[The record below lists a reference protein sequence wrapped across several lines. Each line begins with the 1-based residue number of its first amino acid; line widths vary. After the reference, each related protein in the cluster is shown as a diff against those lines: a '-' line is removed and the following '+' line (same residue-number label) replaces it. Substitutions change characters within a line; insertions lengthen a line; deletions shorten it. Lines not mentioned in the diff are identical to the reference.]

1 MKVSKNVR
9 FSSLGALVCFL
20 AMVVVNFLA
29 NALPLNGVTTG
40 AVSDSYGNLF
50 APTGLTFAIW
60 GAIYL
65 LLAGYTIYQLK
76 ASRDYHLSNLVTN
89 LNNYYIV
96 SSIANTIW
104 IFAWHYKIIWLTL
117 VLMAVLLI
125 SLIRIALLLK
135 DERFDMKNNILIRI
149 PFFVYF
155 GWITVA
161 TIANVTVFLVS
172 LGYQG
177 YPLAPDLMTSAI
189 LVVGAVIGFIAT
201 LTYRSVSYNLVLV
214 WAYIGIVIRHLGSS
228 GFAGQYPIVLGSLA
242 LSLVII
248 LVGLVLSVRDM
259 ASRKAS
265 RYS

>member
-1 MKVSKNVR
+1 MKVSKNIR

-20 AMVVVNFLA
+20 TMVLVNFLA
-29 NALPLNGVTTG
+29 NALPLNGLTTG

-60 GAIYL
+60 GVIYL

-76 ASRDYHLSNLVTN
+76 AGRDYLLGNLITN

-117 VLMAVLLI
+117 LLMAVLLI

-135 DERFDMKNNILIRI
+135 DEHFDMKNNILIRI

-177 YPLAPDLMTSAI
+177 YPLAPDMMTSII

-201 LTYRSVSYNLVLV
+201 LAYRSVFYNLVLV
-214 WAYIGIVIRHLGSS
+214 WAYIGILIRHLGSS

-242 LSLVII
+242 LSFVII
-248 LVGLVLSVRDM
+248 LVALALAFRDM
-259 ASRKAS
+259 ASRKSS
-265 RYS
+265 RYQ